1 MTQKARCSF
10 KFKYL
15 TFGRCLIVTSYINE
29 NVSSNHN
36 NVFVTVN
43 LYISGS
49 PTIIA
54 KVASILQHEAGKYN
68 QLLYSHLKYW
78 YDNEITKKNND

>member
-1 MTQKARCSF
+1 M
-10 KFKYL
+10 Y
-15 TFGRCLIVTSYINE
+15 
-29 NVSSNHN
+29 
-36 NVFVTVN
+36 VFVTVN

-54 KVASILQHEAGKYN
+54 KVASMYTTTYEAGKYN
-68 QLLYSHLKYW
+68 QLLYSHLKCW